1 VVTEGCI
8 CLRRHARPATRGI
21 PSIESKVLLLTK
33 DPKSLSYWSCVMD
46 ADEFDNISIKEN
58 GAVTRNQSGIKV
70 TQPTFGSCVRRKNS
84 SRMGRPSRGWEVT

>member
-1 VVTEGCI
+1 
-8 CLRRHARPATRGI
+8 
-21 PSIESKVLLLTK
+21 
-33 DPKSLSYWSCVMD
+33 MD

-58 GAVTRNQSGIKV
+58 GAVTRNQSGITV